1 MRGLKFLLW
10 TLILLPSLALVHE
23 VAGQVAVVVG
33 GPPPACPYGYYS
45 YPPYACAPY
54 GFYGPGYFYNGIF
67 LGIGPWR
74 NWGYTHGWGYQRYHP
89 GGYGP
94 GHGYPPPP
102 QAIVLHPFLM
112 AVEDIPQTAAAVIL
126 RTAVEVDLQAVVAAV
141 DRQVAAAAGLQGGEL
156 HESWAAILIVLIFL
170 SLYT

>member
-1 MRGLKFLLW
+1 MGFTDRDISITGSSWELARGDTGVTHTAGATSVI
-10 TLILLPSLALVHE
+10 TLEATVLAT
-23 VAGQVAVVVG
+23 AI
-33 GPPPACPYGYYS
+33 P
-45 YPPYACAPY
+45 
-54 GFYGPGYFYNGIF
+54 
-67 LGIGPWR
+67 R
-74 NWGYTHGWGYQRYHP
+74 R
-89 GGYGP
+89 
-94 GHGYPPPP
+94 P
-102 QAIVLHPFLM
+102 QAIIPHLPLT